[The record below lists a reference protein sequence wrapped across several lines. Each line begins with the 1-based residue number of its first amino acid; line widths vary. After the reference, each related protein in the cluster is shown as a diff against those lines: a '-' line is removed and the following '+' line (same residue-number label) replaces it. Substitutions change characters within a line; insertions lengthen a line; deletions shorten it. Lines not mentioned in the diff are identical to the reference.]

1 MPFSYQGKLR
11 GDGDKPHS
19 TSQSLDANLS
29 HGISTVEKL
38 LAQKGG
44 EVISVKANAL
54 IGDAIVILK
63 ERRIGALVV
72 TNDHGELVGIISERD
87 IVRCLAE
94 EPGDVREKHIEDIM
108 TKAVVTC
115 HPSDAMISV
124 LQKMTDGR
132 FRHMPVME
140 GAKLVGLVTIGD
152 MVNFRLKELEYE
164 SLKMKQMIVG

>member
-19 TSQSLDANLS
+19 TSQSLDANLA
-29 HGISTVEKL
+29 HGTSIVSML
-38 LAQKGG
+38 LAKKGS
-44 EVISVKANAL
+44 EVISVKQDDL
-54 IGDAIVILK
+54 IAHAIAILK

-72 TNDHGELVGIISERD
+72 TNAHGELVGIISERD

-94 EPGDVREKHIEDIM
+94 TSGDIRQLQVADIM
-108 TKAVVTC
+108 TKNVVTC
-115 HPSDAMISV
+115 HPDDAMISV

-132 FRHMPVME
+132 FRHMPVMQE
-140 GAKLVGLVTIGD
+140 AKIVGLVTIGD